1 MDTSTLFNQFNSQ
14 DSLAILFFMLIA
26 FLFGL
31 LVGYLLR
38 STKVRALKRELKDKK
53 KELSDAQA
61 NIGALQDELALKDAD
76 IKRASFAVQEAEA
89 KAERIEQEKAVLH
102 KQVFQLNAD
111 LDQQRLA
118 ASSSETEVI
127 SLRQELD
134 DLKNQN
140 TKLSA
145 TITADDNATD
155 ELAQLQ
161 STHNATNAR
170 IASLEKRL
178 DQLDAENASL
188 RGAVQDLQANET
200 NQPTEIIVPPPSKPK
215 VVLPH
220 DEMTSSVHPM
230 PGLPDASVIEDE
242 PEQIFT
248 HDKSVL
254 SEKIV
259 DDNIEKDDLTL
270 IEGIGS
276 FLEKKL
282 NGIGVYTY
290 EEISTWDS
298 NRIKVVT
305 NTIGHFK
312 GRIEKDRWVEQAAE
326 LALKKQEEPETFTAP
341 PPAQDAWTT
350 DTEDLKIIEGIGPKI
365 EGLLKEAGIVNWDE
379 LADASIDLLKSVL
392 DNAGPRFRMHDPE
405 TWPTQAQLA
414 IRGEW
419 KLLKEYQDELIGGR
433 DLSS

>member
-61 NIGALQDELALKDAD
+61 KIGALQDELALKDAD

-118 ASSSETEVI
+118 TNTFETEVI

-145 TITADDNATD
+145 TITTDDNATD

-178 DQLDAENASL
+178 DQLAAENVSL
-188 RGAVQDLQANET
+188 KDAVEDLQANET
-200 NQPTEIIVPPPSKPK
+200 NQPAQIISPPPSKPK

-220 DEMTSSVHPM
+220 DEMASSVHPM

-248 HDKSVL
+248 QDKSVL
-254 SEKIV
+254 SEKLV
-259 DDNIEKDDLTL
+259 DDSIEKDDLTL
-270 IEGIGS
+270 IEGIGP

-312 GRIEKDRWVEQAAE
+312 GRIEKDRWVEQAAA
-326 LALKKQEEPETFTAP
+326 LALKKQEEPEVFTTP
-341 PPAQDAWTT
+341 SQDAWTT